1 MATIEHEREAKF
13 DAPDDFEIP
22 ELHGV
27 TVVEES
33 SVELVAT
40 YWDTPDR
47 RLLRWGHTL
56 RRRRASD
63 GSEDGWTLKLGAPPS
78 ASDVVVDREEIQVDE
93 PSELPPTEL
102 RDLVTG
108 VVRTEPIVPV
118 ATIVTD
124 RHRVVLKDRGAHDGA
139 AVEVSD
145 DRVSSTVGDEPGTAF
160 RQIEVE
166 AKAPGSDPLIEVV
179 AERLREAGASGT
191 TSTKLAMVLGDPL
204 DREIVLPRL
213 GPDASIDAVVQVAIG
228 TGATQLIGNDP
239 GVRLGKEPEAVHK
252 ARVATCRLRSDLK
265 TLEPLFESSRMEW
278 LRTELA
284 WVGELLG
291 AVRDLDV
298 LIGRLHGRPDGLP
311 DEEREAAA
319 AIVETIREE
328 RRIRHLELVDRL
340 ASARHVSLVDQLVEA
355 SGSPPLAPGVDRA
368 RPARPKLRTFVRKA
382 WRRTDRAVGRLDE
395 DPTDDELHEIRKR
408 AKRARYA
415 AELAAGVFGRDAD
428 RFAKRLEEVQ
438 DILGELQDAVFAEG
452 HLRSIGRDRLEDGAA
467 FTAGA
472 LVCMEQETKRK
483 AREAWPRIWRT
494 ARAKGLRR
502 WLR

>member
-13 DAPDDFEIP
+13 DAPHDFEMP
-22 ELHGV
+22 RVDHV
-27 TVVEES
+27 SVVDES

-40 YWDTPDR
+40 YWDTLDR

-56 RRRRASD
+56 RHRRASD
-63 GSEDGWTLKLGAPPS
+63 GSEDGWTLKLGAPPT
-78 ASDVVVDREEIQVDE
+78 ASDVVVDREEIHVDE

-102 RDLVTG
+102 RNLVTG

-124 RHRVVLKDRGAHDGA
+124 RHRVMLRDPVAHVGA

-145 DRVSSTVGDEPGTAF
+145 DRVSSTIGDEPGTTF

-166 AKAPGSDPLIEVV
+166 AKAPGSDPLVEVV

-191 TSTKLAMVLGDPL
+191 TSTKLAMVLGEPL
-204 DREIVLPRL
+204 DPEIVLPPV
-213 GPDASIDAVVQVAIG
+213 GPDASIDAVVRVAVG
-228 TGATQLIGNDP
+228 TGAMQLIGNDP
-239 GVRLGKEPEAVHK
+239 GVRLGNEPEAVHK
-252 ARVATCRLRSDLK
+252 ARVATRRLRSDLK
-265 TLEPLFESSRMEW
+265 TLEPLLEPSRVEW
-278 LRTELA
+278 LRTELS

-298 LIGRLHGRPDGLP
+298 LIGRVLARTDGLP

-328 RRIRHLELVDRL
+328 RRLRHLELLDRL
-340 ASARHVSLVDQLVEA
+340 ASARYVSLVDQLVEA
-355 SGSPPLAPGVDRA
+355 SGSPPLAPGVDGS
-368 RPARPKLRTFVRKA
+368 RPARPKVRTLVRKA
-382 WRRTDRAVGRLDE
+382 WRRTDRAVGRLDD
-395 DPTDDELHEIRKR
+395 DPADEQLHEIRKR

-415 AELAAGVFGRDAD
+415 AELAAGVFGKDAD
-428 RFAKRLEEVQ
+428 RLARRLEEVQ
-438 DILGELQDAVFAEG
+438 DVLGELQDTLFAEN
-452 HLRSIGRDRLEDGAA
+452 HLRSMGRDRLVDGAA
-467 FTAGA
+467 FTAGTLA
-472 LVCMEQETKRK
+472 CLERETKRD
-483 AREAWPRIWRT
+483 ARDGWPRVWKA
-494 ARAKGLRR
+494 ARAKRLRR